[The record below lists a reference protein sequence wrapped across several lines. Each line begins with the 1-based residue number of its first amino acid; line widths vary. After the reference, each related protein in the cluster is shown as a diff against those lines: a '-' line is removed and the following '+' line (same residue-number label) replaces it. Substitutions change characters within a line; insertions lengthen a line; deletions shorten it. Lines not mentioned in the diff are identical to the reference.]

1 MKLKDLDY
9 TYPEK
14 LVGTEPKYPPRVMM
28 VDRQLRQYNEI
39 SFAALI
45 DQIPNNAVLV
55 INNTQ
60 VLRRRI
66 FAADLE
72 ILFLKKINQ
81 TEWEVLFPSK
91 KFAIG
96 SVIDLPGS
104 VQMKLKLKG
113 RPQVVELNCDI
124 YEEYFQKYG
133 ELPLPPYIQK
143 AREERHTRDVD
154 DSWYQTRWAK
164 VAGSFAAPTASLHFQ
179 SQDLE
184 KLKQK
189 GVQIVELTL
198 HVGLGTFLPVQV
210 DDLSNHI
217 MHGEMIEIPAQT
229 WRIIQQAKANGYP
242 IWALGTTVTRALESA
257 ALGMLKIESNGHLVG
272 ESQLLIQPGFQFQVI
287 NVLMTNFHQ
296 PQSTLL
302 ALVAAFSDLDL
313 VKESYQWA
321 MQKQFRLFSYGDFS
335 IWK

>member
-1 MKLKDLDY
+1 MKLSELDY
-9 TYPEK
+9 EYPEK
-14 LVGTEPKYPPRVMM
+14 LVGTEPNYPPRVIL
-28 VDRQLRQYNEI
+28 VERQQRRASEI
-39 SFAALI
+39 SFSALV
-45 DQIPNNAVLV
+45 DLIPSNAVMV

-66 FAADLE
+66 FANDLE

-91 KFAIG
+91 KFAVG

-104 VQMKLKLKG
+104 IQLKLKIKG
-113 RPQVVELNCDI
+113 RPQVVELNCEI
-124 YEEYFQKYG
+124 NEEYFQKYG

-143 AREERHTRDVD
+143 ARDERHTRDVD

-179 SQDLE
+179 TTDLK

-189 GVQIVELTL
+189 GIQIVELTL

-210 DDLSNHI
+210 EDLSNHI
-217 MHGEMIEIPAQT
+217 MHAEMIEIPAHT
-229 WRIIQQAKANGYP
+229 WQIVQQAKTKGQP
-242 IWALGTTVTRALESA
+242 IWSLGTTVTRALESA
-257 ALGMLKIESNGHLVG
+257 ALGMLKTESNGNLVG
-272 ESQLLIQPGFQFQVI
+272 ESKLLIQPGFKYQI
-287 NVLMTNFHQ
+287 IDVLMTNFHQ

-302 ALVAAFSDLDL
+302 ALVAAFADLDL